1 MTAVHPNR
9 TTAES
14 ARRPRLVEHP
24 LSGYLLLLGATLLL
38 LLLGLVM
45 VLSASSVLSLRTTG
59 SPYTL
64 AERQALFAA
73 CGLPLMFLVSRLPV
87 TFFRRLAWPLLGLA
101 LVGLVAVLIP
111 GIGVNARGHQNWI
124 PIFGPFRLQPSEF
137 AKLALVIWIAELLAR
152 KQSIT
157 NQWKHLLVPL
167 VPVALLVVLLILL
180 EGDLGTTLIVIPLVL
195 VMMFVAGAPGRVF
208 GFAGVGVVAMV
219 ALMAYEKPY
228 RMRRLVSF
236 LHPSQDPGGAG
247 YQVLHGWYSLANG
260 GWFGV
265 GLGASR
271 QKWGGLPEAHTDFI
285 FAVVGEELGLVGT
298 FLVLALFATIAYA
311 AIRLALRTQDVF
323 VRLAAAGVTAWLLF
337 QAFINIGAV
346 LRLLPSTG
354 VPLPLVS
361 YGGSSLIPTMLALG
375 MLMSFARQEPAAR
388 AAAAAPKRG
397 PKR

>member
-1 MTAVHPNR
+1 MTTLHPAR
-9 TTAES
+9 GEVVKPS
-14 ARRPRLVEHP
+14 RRRPLDHP
-24 LSGYLLLLGATLLL
+24 LSAYVMLLGATLLL

-59 SPYTL
+59 SAYTL
-64 AERQALFAA
+64 AERQTLFAA
-73 CGLPLMFLVSRLPV
+73 IGLPLMFLASRLPV
-87 TFFRRLAWPLLGLA
+87 SFYRRLAWPLLFFA

-137 AKLALVIWIAELLAR
+137 AKLALVVWTADLLAR
-152 KQSIT
+152 KQSIM
-157 NQWKHLLVPL
+157 NQWKHLLIPL
-167 VPVALLVVLLILL
+167 VPVSLLVVGLILL
-180 EGDLGTTLIVIPLVL
+180 EGDLGTTLVVLPIILVL
-195 VMMFVAGAPGRVF
+195 LFVAGAPGRLFAV
-208 GFAGVGVVAMV
+208 AGVGVVAMV

-228 RMRRLVSF
+228 RMRRLTAF
-236 LHPSQDPGGAG
+236 LHPSQDPSGAS

-271 QKWGGLPEAHTDFI
+271 EKWGALPEAHTDFI
-285 FAVVGEELGLVGT
+285 FAVVGEELGLIGT
-298 FLVLALFATIAYA
+298 FLVLLLFAILGFA
-311 AIRLALRTQDVF
+311 AIRLALRTEDVF
-323 VRLAAAGVTAWLLF
+323 VRLASAGVMAWLLF

-375 MLMSFARQEPAAR
+375 MLMSFARHEPSAQAAIS
-388 AAAAAPKRG
+388 AHRG
-397 PKR
+397 RG